1 MSSGAALRWRF
12 SGDMEEWAM
21 LDFLPAIDTGLIAWI
36 VMWTLLVVGVLGTL
50 LPFLPGPLLIFLGAV
65 VHWVWVPASEL
76 GTAVMI
82 TLAVLVLLAY
92 LVDFLAS
99 AAGARWFG
107 SSRWGI
113 LGVLV
118 GGIVGIFF
126 GLPGLLLGPLVGGFA
141 FEMGFARKNLHGATR
156 STWGAVVGTVAG
168 LAIKIGIAVV
178 MAVLMLVDLFFLLV
192 EQ

>member
-1 MSSGAALRWRF
+1 
-12 SGDMEEWAM
+12 M
-21 LDFLPAIDTGLIAWI
+21 LDFFPAIDAGLIAWM
-36 VMWTLLVVGVLGTL
+36 VMWTFLAVGVLGTL

-65 VHWVWVPASEL
+65 VHWIWVPSSEL
-76 GTAVMI
+76 GVPALV
-82 TLAVLVLLAY
+82 TLGVLVLLAY

-141 FEMGFARKNLHGATR
+141 FEMCFARKNLHGATR

-178 MAVLMLVDLFFLLV
+178 MAVLMLVDLFFLLA
-192 EQ
+192 EK